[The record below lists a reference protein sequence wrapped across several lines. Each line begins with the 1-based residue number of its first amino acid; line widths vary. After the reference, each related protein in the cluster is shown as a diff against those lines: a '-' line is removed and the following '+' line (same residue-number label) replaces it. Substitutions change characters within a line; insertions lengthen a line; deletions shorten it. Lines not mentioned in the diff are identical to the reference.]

1 MKSKILTIALGTVMT
16 ACSATAANDSYTVTA
31 DVPAEFNGKTAFIV
45 NFDTGE
51 KIDSVAVANGTATFK
66 GEIAKPVTA
75 RLIVD
80 GNRAGT
86 FILESGDIKIADRNT
101 TGSKLNDLNASIM
114 NQVQQRFMAPFQAL
128 PQDSTADAARQKI
141 LDSYNQFTD
150 SVFNANI
157 DNPIGYTIFLEKAY
171 DMSLPELKKF
181 LNAHPSLKDY
191 KRVNTIVEAG
201 EKKAATQPGRK
212 FVDFTVKNDTLT
224 QSLSDYV
231 GKGKPVLV
239 DFWASW
245 CGPCIRE
252 TKVLKELLNEYG
264 PQGLEV
270 LGVAVWDEPDNTLAA
285 IKRHNLPWPQIIN
298 AQTIPTDLYGIT
310 GIPCILLIGPDG
322 TILSRDKQDEALRAD
337 IRAYFD
343 GTLTPES
350 LAAPTDSIPNK

>member
-1 MKSKILTIALGTVMT
+1 MKGKLLTIALGAALA

-31 DVPAEFNGKTAFIV
+31 ELPAEFNGKTAFLI

-51 KIDSVAVANGTATFK
+51 KIDSVAVTNGTAIFNGK
-66 GEIAKPVTA
+66 IENPVPA

-80 GNRAGT
+80 GNRAGN
-86 FILESGDIKIADRNT
+86 FILESGNIRFVDRNASGT
-101 TGSKLNDLNASIM
+101 KLNDLNASIM
-114 NQVQQRFMAPFQAL
+114 NQVQQRFVTRFQAL
-128 PQDSTADAARQKI
+128 PQDSTSEAARQKI
-141 LDSYNQFTD
+141 MDEYELFTD

-157 DNPIGYTIFLEKAY
+157 DNPIGYTLFLDKAY
-171 DMSLPELKKF
+171 SMTLPELKKF
-181 LNAHPSLKDY
+181 LAAHPSLKAY
-191 KRVNTIVEAG
+191 QRVNNLVDAA
-201 EKKAATQPGRK
+201 EKKAATQPGKK
-212 FVDFTVKNDTLT
+212 FVDFTVTNDTVT
-224 QSLSDYV
+224 QKLSDYA

-264 PQGLEV
+264 PKGLEV
-270 LGVAVWDEPDNTLAA
+270 LGVAVWDEPENTLAA

-310 GIPCILLIGPDG
+310 GIPCIILIAPDG
-322 TILSRDKQDEALRAD
+322 TILSRDKQDEELRAD

-350 LAAPTDSIPNK
+350 LTAPTDSVAN